1 MISPHL
7 ETGNP
12 EQTLTSEPTTFT
24 SISNSEAGRYFLTLL
39 EEKYRNPHRG
49 VYWRLQRALM
59 RRSFQAK
66 LKAFLPK
73 TIFNTLRCTIRSCDL
88 IFTLPARLRKFSTT
102 VQEKWFSESMLF
114 RRIFQNLIIGIGIC
128 VILALLHNTAL
139 IRKAEDA
146 GLDWMMKMYRG
157 VKPIKGAI
165 AYTLLDIDEETY
177 QAWGEPLITPRDKL
191 LKLIHYASK
200 GEPKIIIIDIDLSRR
215 FGEYDGELFDFINTY
230 GKLPDENDQYMFHVS
245 PIILARAFK
254 NVQNQNG
261 RSFAQQRSSFLDSA
275 VKDNQFVFWGS
286 SLFEIDSDQ
295 VIRKWRLFENS
306 CLNGEI
312 DLVPSIQLLSLS
324 LLSGDKPFLDKFRTH
339 FSKDNSIGC
348 ETDIAMIEN
357 ILDIGDIDVGGK
369 SFSMN
374 PKTINRRVFFEIPWI
389 LKDGEHRPQIPH
401 KESYLPLLS
410 VRSAYKIT
418 EATRPIDS
426 NWLNDQVVV
435 IGASYLDSR
444 DIHQTPIGA
453 MPGTMVLINALHSM
467 ISYGVANTPPLWIKL
482 LMGLLLI
489 ILISMA
495 FSFFNSFW
503 GMFLSGGLIILAIM
517 PLSFLFFRSGV
528 WLDFAAPL
536 TAIQLHQIAA
546 RIEEYKKKSNP
557 FRESINGALN

>member
-1 MISPHL
+1 
-7 ETGNP
+7 
-12 EQTLTSEPTTFT
+12 
-24 SISNSEAGRYFLTLL
+24 
-39 EEKYRNPHRG
+39 
-49 VYWRLQRALM
+49 M
-59 RRSFQAK
+59 RRLFQTR

-73 TIFNTLRCTIRSCDL
+73 IIFNKLRRIIRSCHL
-88 IFTLPARLRKFSTT
+88 KLALPTHLRKLTTT
-102 VQEKWFSESMLF
+102 VQQKWISMPTLFS
-114 RRIFQNLIIGIGIC
+114 RIFQNVVIGIGIC
-128 VILALLHNTAL
+128 VLLALFHNTAL

-157 VKPIKGAI
+157 VKPINGAI

-177 QAWGEPLITPRDKL
+177 QAWDEPLITPRDKL
-191 LKLIHYASK
+191 LKLINYASK
-200 GEPKIIIIDIDLSRR
+200 GGPKIIIIDIDLSRR
-215 FGEYDGELFDFINTY
+215 FGEYDGELSDFIYNY
-230 GKLPDENDQYMFHVS
+230 GKSTEENDQYLFHVS
-245 PIILARAFK
+245 PIILVRAFK
-254 NVQNQNG
+254 NLQNQKG
-261 RSFAQQRSSFLDSA
+261 RSFTQQRASFLDAA
-275 VKDNQFVFWGS
+275 VKDNQLVFWGS

-295 VIRKWRLFENS
+295 IIRKWRLFEYS

-312 DLVPSIQLLSLS
+312 DLIPSIQLLSLGV
-324 LLSGDKPFLDKFRTH
+324 LSGDNTFLNKFRTQ
-339 FSKDNSIGC
+339 FSKDTFIDC
-348 ETDIAMIEN
+348 DTDSVMIEN
-357 ILDIGDIDVGGK
+357 VLNIGNIDVGGK

-389 LKDGEHRPQIPH
+389 LKEGEHRPQIPH

-418 EATRPIDS
+418 EATRSIDS

-467 ISYGVANTPPLWIKL
+467 ISYGVASTPPLWVKL
-482 LMGLLLI
+482 LIGLLLI

-503 GMFLSGGLIILAIM
+503 GMFLSGGLIILAII

-546 RIEEYKKKSNP
+546 RIEEYRKKSNP
-557 FRESINGALN
+557 LLESINGALI